1 MALFQQIK
9 ELLGLN
15 SGESDTEMPSQNA
28 GETENVAVTV
38 EHEPDTESE
47 DAVKG
52 TRAVATSESRVDT
65 TNAEADGDEPD
76 RSAES
81 DAEGSDASVESDADE
96 PDGAAEVDAAES
108 AESVQT
114 DADEPGDVGTDTS
127 ETSVESGASDEH
139 EMTET
144 TDDDSD
150 EATVA
155 SASEP
160 SGPASTEDVQ
170 SINGIGPAYAERLAE
185 ADIETVGELAA
196 ADADAVAETT
206 GIALSRVEGWIDQA
220 GE

>member
-15 SGESDTEMPSQNA
+15 SGESDTEMPSQDA
-28 GETENVAVTV
+28 GEAENVAVTV

-52 TRAVATSESRVDT
+52 TRAVATSESSVDT
-65 TNAEADGDEPD
+65 STDAETDTDAAEDAVEGDDEPVESADTETDEPD
-76 RSAES
+76 ESAEAEASEEAETAGEGTAATADDPTDGAES
-81 DAEGSDASVESDADE
+81 D
-96 PDGAAEVDAAES
+96 S
-108 AESVQT
+108 A
-114 DADEPGDVGTDTS
+114 
-127 ETSVESGASDEH
+127 
-139 EMTET
+139 
-144 TDDDSD
+144 
-150 EATVA
+150 A
-155 SASEP
+155 SASTEP
-160 SGPASTEDVQ
+160 VQ

-206 GIALSRVEGWIDQA
+206 GIATSRVEGWIDQA